1 MQNLEDTIMKL
12 EPLIPDDDESKK
24 SKKQRAKDTKLSI
37 ELKEK
42 ENEIR
47 DLKNRMGYLRK
58 EKVQFQQE
66 LEKLKGK
73 KSDSIVIR
81 TEDFRDKP
89 PLDTLVKELQNKV
102 NKQKSTIENL
112 KQEYINASEF
122 DDKLKEKEKAI
133 ERRMAFSMQTQIDD
147 QAKIIE
153 LKNQE
158 IEALI
163 NEVDNVNK
171 KFEVFE
177 IQLKIKDQKIKD
189 LSNQKKKKK
198 GKSKKKQNIKLKL

>member
-81 TEDFRDKP
+81 TEDFRDKT

-153 LKNQE
+153 LKSQE

-163 NEVDNVNK
+163 NEVDNLNK

-189 LSNQKKKKK
+189 LSNQKKK
-198 GKSKKKQNIKLKL
+198 GKSKKK

>member
-1 MQNLEDTIMKL
+1 MKL

-81 TEDFRDKP
+81 TEDFRDKT

-163 NEVDNVNK
+163 NEVDNLNK

-189 LSNQKKKKK
+189 LSNQKKK
-198 GKSKKKQNIKLKL
+198 GKSKKK

>member
-1 MQNLEDTIMKL
+1 LEDTIMKL

-24 SKKQRAKDTKLSI
+24 SKKQRTKDTKLSI

-58 EKVQFQQE
+58 EKVQLQQE

-81 TEDFRDKP
+81 TEDFRDKT

-102 NKQKSTIENL
+102 NTQKSTIENL

-158 IEALI
+158 IETLI
-163 NEVDNVNK
+163 NEVDNLNK
-171 KFEVFE
+171 KFEILE

-189 LSNQKKKKK
+189 LSNQKKK
-198 GKSKKKQNIKLKL
+198 GKSKKK